1 MNRISNTM
9 LRIGMILCIICGA
22 ILLFCMPFLIT
33 MGVSPHIHEMIA
45 EAVRNGDVNSDYAP
59 DVAAG
64 VFQGIMLGYGIFCL
78 IYGALCV
85 AAAVVSSKTLREP
98 SRGRYIACIV
108 MGCMSTGFSVA
119 GGILGLI
126 YQARVARNERR
137 QKVIDAEQ
145 EYLEFKSGQ

>member
-22 ILLFCMPFLIT
+22 ILLFCTPFLIT

-45 EAVRNGDVNSDYAP
+45 EAVRNGDINSEYAP

-78 IYGALCV
+78 IYGGICIAS
-85 AAAVVSSKTLREP
+85 AIVSSKTLREP
-98 SRGRYIACIV
+98 SRDRYIACIV
-108 MGCMSTGFSVA
+108 FGTMSTGFATA

-137 QKVIDAEQ
+137 QKVIDAE
-145 EYLEFKSGQ
+145 

>member
-1 MNRISNTM
+1 MNRISNVM
-9 LRIGMILCIICGA
+9 LRVGMILCIICGA
-22 ILLFCMPFLIT
+22 LLLFCTPFLIT
-33 MGVSPHIHEMIA
+33 MGVSPRIHEMIA
-45 EAVRNGDVNSDYAP
+45 EAVRNGDVNSEYAP

-85 AAAVVSSKTLREP
+85 ASAIVSSKTLREP

-108 MGCMSTGFSVA
+108 MGCMSTGFSIA

-137 QKVIDAEQ
+137 QKVIDAE
-145 EYLEFKSGQ
+145 

>member
-33 MGVSPHIHEMIA
+33 MGVSPHIHEMIV

-85 AAAVVSSKTLREP
+85 AAAIVSSKTLREP

-137 QKVIDAEQ
+137 QKVIDAE
-145 EYLEFKSGQ
+145 

>member
-1 MNRISNTM
+1 MNRISNVM
-9 LRIGMILCIICGA
+9 LRVGMILCIICA
-22 ILLFCMPFLIT
+22 ATLLFCTPFLIT

-45 EAVRNGDVNSDYAP
+45 EAVRNGDINSEYAP

-85 AAAVVSSKTLREP
+85 AAAVVASKTLREP
-98 SRGRYIACIV
+98 TRGRYIACIV
-108 MGCMSTGFSVA
+108 FGTMTTGFATA

-137 QKVIDAEQ
+137 QKAIDAE
-145 EYLEFKSGQ
+145 

>member
-85 AAAVVSSKTLREP
+85 ASAIVSSKTLREP

-108 MGCMSTGFSVA
+108 MGCMSTGFSIA

-137 QKVIDAEQ
+137 QQAIDAE
-145 EYLEFKSGQ
+145 

>member
-1 MNRISNTM
+1 M

-22 ILLFCMPFLIT
+22 MLIFCTPFLIT
-33 MGVSPHIHEMIA
+33 VGVSPRIHQMIA
-45 EAVRNGDVNSDYAP
+45 EAVRNGDVNSEYAP

-85 AAAVVSSKTLREP
+85 ASAIVSSKTLREP

-108 MGCMSTGFSVA
+108 MGCMSTGFSIA
-119 GGILGLI
+119 GGVLGLI

-137 QKVIDAEQ
+137 QQAIDAE
-145 EYLEFKSGQ
+145 